1 MIEFLTNLHPK
12 IQLDQELSDELRD
25 KTTLLDVFQR
35 HRFLQPGQLQESIY
49 FIKDGVVRSYY
60 FKRETE
66 FTNWFFSVG
75 DMMIPSADF
84 FLPKTESTVYL
95 EAATKNSKVLEIK
108 KKTSLDSMRN
118 IQFSES
124 L

>member
-1 MIEFLTNLHPK
+1 MIEFLTNLYPTVR
-12 IQLDQELSDELRD
+12 LDQELSDELNH
-25 KTTLLDVFQR
+25 KTTRLDVFQR

-49 FIKDGVVRSYY
+49 FIKDGVIRSYY

-75 DMMIPSADF
+75 DMMIPSTDF

-95 EAATKNSKVLEIK
+95 EAATKISKVLELK
-108 KKTSLDSMRN
+108 KKTSLISMRN
-118 IQFSES
+118 IQFLEC